1 MEHIDLIIQL
11 ATKFWMWTVLISLIL
26 IGAIINWSDRI
37 HLKGKDRR
45 FKYDE
50 MPHMKPILIPTK
62 GKGFWGGILLWLLTV
77 RTWQLAKDFKYE
89 LDGTKYIIPE
99 GFVFDGA
106 SVPKFLASFL
116 SPVGVLLIGGLVHD
130 YAYKYTALRQQ
141 GTTKGA
147 ITILDKAE
155 ADRIFR
161 DINIEVNGFHL
172 LNYLTYWVLRGFG
185 FVAWN
190 KHRKVNAKIK

>member
-1 MEHIDLIIQL
+1 MEYIDLAIQL

-77 RTWQLAKDFKYE
+77 RTWELAKDFKYE
-89 LDGTKYIIPE
+89 LDGTKYVIPE

-106 SVPKFLASFL
+106 SVPKFLACL
-116 SPVGVLLIGGLVHD
+116 LYTSPSP
-130 YAYKYTALRQQ
+130 
-141 GTTKGA
+141 
-147 ITILDKAE
+147 
-155 ADRIFR
+155 R
-161 DINIEVNGFHL
+161 D
-172 LNYLTYWVLRGFG
+172 
-185 FVAWN
+185 
-190 KHRKVNAKIK
+190 